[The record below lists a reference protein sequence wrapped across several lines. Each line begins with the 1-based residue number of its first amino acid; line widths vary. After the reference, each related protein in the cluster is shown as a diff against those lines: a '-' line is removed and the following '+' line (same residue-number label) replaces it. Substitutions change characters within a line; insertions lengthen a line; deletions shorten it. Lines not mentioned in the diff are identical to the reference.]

1 MEEEIRNNKEAMEN
15 VTKIC
20 CTIVE
25 MLDYMAVST
34 SDKYSKNEDAF
45 NKLDEAVVDLLLDID
60 SFAAMSISGMMSNT
74 NIEFALIIFN
84 RAKDSLNSYIKEDI
98 YSDVTDLDEC
108 NILIDI
114 IKAEINIINIISS
127 NKDRIIKHFDVVREN
142 ECGPLI
148 EIGDTT
154 IFNPAFNATN
164 ENISAMINMYY
175 FVQELCNNEK
185 QIQDLLDRL

>member
-1 MEEEIRNNKEAMEN
+1 MEEEIRNNKEAMDN

-20 CTIVE
+20 CSIVE
-25 MLDYMAVST
+25 MIDYMAVEMI
-34 SDKYSKNEDAF
+34 DKYSKNEDAF
-45 NKLDEAVVDLLLDID
+45 NKLDKAVVDLLLDID
-60 SFAAMSISGMMSNT
+60 SFAAMSISGMISNT

-142 ECGPLI
+142 ECGPLLI
-148 EIGDTT
+148 IGDKT